1 MGSESSGSESSGSI
15 SESSAYSA
23 AYIQK
28 YIKDK
33 KIFFCCL
40 GISNLSKESYTQKI
54 ANVVAGKYYTH
65 TSLWLSDQKP
75 YEDEDN
81 AYGLVLEYGKYDE
94 EYEIK
99 IIVDDYGKEKKM
111 EVKKSCVI
119 YHYGKKGGLRY
130 YAKRFQDYIDI
141 FGTVAY
147 VELDVEN
154 DNQIMFLDFINKVAP
169 VNEEEWIKDKYHFIE
184 KNCHDFTSKAI
195 QILKPSYRAKDI
207 KVNDKTKL
215 SGSKRESILP
225 GGILTALKSN
235 K

>member
-1 MGSESSGSESSGSI
+1 MGSESSVSESSS
-15 SESSAYSA
+15 SSSSSAYSA
-23 AYIQK
+23 AYIKK

-33 KIFFCCL
+33 KIFSCCI
-40 GISNLSKESYTQKI
+40 GISNLSQESYTQKI
-54 ANVVAGKYYTH
+54 ANVIGGKYYTH
-65 TSLWLSDQKP
+65 TALWLSDKR

-99 IIVDDYGKEKKM
+99 VIVDDKGKEKKM

-130 YAKRFQDYIDI
+130 YAKPYQEYRDI

-147 VELDVEN
+147 IELDVDN

-169 VNEEEWIKDKYHFIE
+169 IDKEEWIKDKYHFLDN
-184 KNCHDFTSKAI
+184 NCHDFTSKAI
-195 QILKPSYRAKDI
+195 KILKPTYRAKDI
-207 KVNDKTKL
+207 KVNDKSKL
-215 SGSKRESILP
+215 SGTKRESILP
-225 GGILTALKSN
+225 AGILEALTSYK
-235 K
+235 